1 MTKQAIQ
8 LNTQIQKK
16 KKRLLTGDS
25 QTLAELLPCRKQR
38 DPEVQE
44 RPFEYLPGRR
54 ASGCPRGDAQRD
66 KQQVPARSQEQEQA
80 VDGLQRH
87 SGTTTGRH

>member
-1 MTKQAIQ
+1 M
-8 LNTQIQKK
+8 
-16 KKRLLTGDS
+16 
-25 QTLAELLPCRKQR
+25 
-38 DPEVQE
+38 QE

-54 ASGCPRGDAQRD
+54 ASGCPRGGGDDAQRD
-66 KQQVPARSQEQEQA
+66 KQQVPARSQEQEQV